1 MLYCKIGPLTFHMVL
16 KNFLINFLIND
27 LRNDAAYESCHEA
40 ARRRVPVGVVAQG
53 VRVASRRSQQNIDHK
68 QLYFE
73 VIDTIVAMMNNRF
86 EDVESFSF
94 LDLVNPKIFT
104 KWQNSVPSE
113 MLQQLREKYGSL
125 FDMSSLENQLMF
137 IYKDQDFLKDNPM
150 ELLKYIFE
158 MNNQGCIPEV
168 VKLSKLNGVVAVSSA
183 SAERSFSCLGRV
195 KSYLRSKMNA
205 DRLGCWCRISIHK
218 DILEEKEDK
227 KQLYELVLEK
237 FVQKPRRLNFRYQW
251 LVVHQPILTGSLH
264 SCFVL

>member
-1 MLYCKIGPLTFHMVL
+1 MIFVMMLLMNLAVQQLGGESLLLRLFGLLQEELDKISIIS
-16 KNFLINFLIND
+16 NFF
-27 LRNDAAYESCHEA
+27 
-40 ARRRVPVGVVAQG
+40 
-53 VRVASRRSQQNIDHK
+53 
-68 QLYFE
+68 FE

-104 KWQNSVPSE
+104 KWQNGIPSE

-137 IYKDQDFLKDNPM
+137 IYKGQDFLKENPM

-158 MNNQGCIPEV
+158 MNIQECIPEV
-168 VKLSKLNGVVAVSSA
+168 VKLLKLNGVIAVSSA

-195 KSYLRSKMNA
+195 KSYLRSKMND
-205 DRLGCWCRISIHK
+205 DRLGCLCRISIHK
-218 DILEEKEDK
+218 DILHEKEDK

-237 FVQKPRRLNFRYQW
+237 FVQKPRHLNFRYR
-251 LVVHQPILTGSLH
+251 
-264 SCFVL
+264 